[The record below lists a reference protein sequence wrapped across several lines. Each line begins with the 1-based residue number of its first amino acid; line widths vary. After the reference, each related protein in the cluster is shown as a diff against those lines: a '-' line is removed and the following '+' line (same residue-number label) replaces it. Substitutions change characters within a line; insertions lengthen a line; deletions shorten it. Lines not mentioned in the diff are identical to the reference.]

1 MSNFMVTWEIEKAFE
16 NSLYTSIVVQ
26 KNVLF
31 CHIIIKKKKIHIYA
45 GILSYDKTVC
55 TYL

>member
-31 CHIIIKKKKIHIYA
+31 CHIIIKKKIHIYA